1 MRRRWRRGW
10 RRGWRCVN
18 AGCPSHHGGLVVLT
32 VVGDA
37 TSSPFLRPAAPP
49 HVPQEPGPPRPPRPP
64 AEKKEDTWTTHFD
77 NLREARRTAAANA
90 MPPQAKPSGARHFLP
105 LQPELSEEVGRCVQG
120 PCHGRRRRR
129 CGRARTHRSLPRVRW
144 GSTLRRLGGGGD
156 PRQLARPN
164 MPRRGFLC
172 GSTWSRLTSVY
183 ASSTRP
189 TRCGRKPRRCTRR
202 ASTLRGRDA
211 RATTPCWTTSRR
223 GSCARRT
230 RRSGRQRGPGGGL
243 TRSRSCGPLSGRRFS
258 STFSAT
264 ASLSQSTERSSMLST
279 KTLAS

>member
-1 MRRRWRRGW
+1 MTTCVRR
-10 RRGWRCVN
+10 V
-18 AGCPSHHGGLVVLT
+18 
-32 VVGDA
+32 
-37 TSSPFLRPAAPP
+37 
-49 HVPQEPGPPRPPRPP
+49 
-64 AEKKEDTWTTHFD
+64 
-77 NLREARRTAAANA
+77 ARRPRTRCRR
-90 MPPQAKPSGARHFLP
+90 KPSR
-105 LQPELSEEVGRCVQG
+105 
-120 PCHGRRRRR
+120 
-129 CGRARTHRSLPRVRW
+129 RARAISSRCSPSSARKSAAVCKVRATGAGGAAVAEPALTARCRGCAGAARCAGW
-144 GSTLRRLGGGGD
+144 GGGGD